1 LRLKHRSSD
10 IFLTKGLPM
19 KRRSQHLLLAERL
32 ECRRLL
38 AADFTSFASGQVA
51 SLAWQGRQVDAYA
64 DRWIVGYGEAG
75 GDVAANTLQG
85 VLDRSGRVGWTSVSL
100 GASLYAVT
108 APGAAIDTVVGWGR
122 STPGIAFVEPDFAI
136 NRSLFPNDPSLSQL
150 WGLHNTGQ
158 SGGLADADID
168 APEAWDK
175 TTGSRS
181 VVIGV
186 IDSGIDVNHPDLA
199 ANIWRNPGEIAGN
212 RIDDDAN
219 GYVDDITGWDF
230 ASSDNNP
237 DDGNGHGTH
246 VAGTIGAAGNDG
258 RGVAGVNWQ
267 VSLLP
272 LKFLGTDGSGST
284 TGAIAAINYATAL
297 RNRGVNVVATNNSWG
312 GGGFSSGLQTAI
324 QNHANAGIL
333 FVAAAGNE
341 SANNDTTA
349 SYPANYPI
357 SNIISVAALDR
368 SDALAS
374 FSNYG
379 PTKVHIGAPGVS
391 IYSTT
396 PSNQY
401 ASYSGTSM
409 ASPHVAGVVGLL
421 AAANPAATSAEIR
434 SAILQSAVPVASL
447 AGKTTTGGRL
457 NAAAALER
465 IAPVA
470 GPRVLSVTPS
480 GFVEPPVTSV
490 QVVFSE
496 GITSAAVVG
505 ANFDLRGAGA
515 DGSFG
520 TGDDILVPISD
531 SQVAQS
537 PAGTVTITPGSGLA
551 ESAYRLRLV
560 GTGANPLRNAAGQA
574 LAGGTDVVREFTVR
588 VVPPPP
594 PAPLEP
600 NDTLA
605 TATSG
610 LAAGASQAAFSGV
623 IGDGQ
628 FTTRD
633 VDMFSVQL
641 NAGQTVVAAIRAAAD
656 GSTLDSYLRLFN
668 ASGTQLAFNDDFGGA
683 FDSQITFT
691 ASATGTYYVGVTG
704 YGNSTYSPTTG
715 GSGVAGSTGSYQIT
729 IQRTTPPLEPND
741 SMAQAT
747 TVSATSGAVSFTAV
761 VGDGAAAAADVD
773 LFRVQLA
780 AGQKLTVDID
790 ATTLSPAS
798 GLDSYVRIFNAA
810 GQQVAFNDD
819 VGTALDSFL
828 EYTATAAGTFYVGVS
843 GFGNSAYNPA
853 TAGSGTSGSTGNYRL
868 NLTFATVAPPP
879 PPPTAATVVARHL
892 FYNNSRHD
900 GFDSR
905 AGASDDA
912 AIATDKSALL
922 PGATATFANYTSYSR
937 GLNGVMIDVANLAGA
952 PTLSDFTF
960 RVGNTSTTGSWATA
974 VAPRFLTVRAGA
986 GVGGSSRVTLVWAD
1000 SAIRQTWLE
1009 VTVRATAATGLAAPH
1024 VFYFGNAIGEAGDT
1038 PANAIV
1044 SMSDVNLI
1052 AANAAATATI
1062 TNRYDV
1068 NRDGRVDSTDRSI
1081 ASLNRTTDRTALAL
1095 ISIAAPAA
1103 TVVAPP
1109 SAGIRIMGFRDPEQ
1123 PASRALAFQ
1132 QLGAWLLTAGS
1143 PVATANPARL
1153 GVAPKRLA

>member
-1 LRLKHRSSD
+1 
-10 IFLTKGLPM
+10 M
-19 KRRSQHLLLAERL
+19 KRRSRHLLVAERL
-32 ECRRLL
+32 ESRRLL
-38 AADFTSFASGQVA
+38 AADFTSFAAGQVA
-51 SLAWQGRQVDAYA
+51 SFAWQGRQVDAYA

-75 GDVAANTLQG
+75 GDAAASALQG
-85 VLDRSGRVGWTSVSL
+85 VFESTGRTGWTSVSL
-100 GASLYAVT
+100 GGSLYAVT
-108 APGAAIDTVVGWGR
+108 APGAGIDTVVGWGR
-122 STPGIAFVEPDFAI
+122 ATPGITFVEPDFAI
-136 NRSLFPNDPSLSQL
+136 NRTLFPNDPSFSQL

-158 SGGLADADID
+158 SSGLADADID
-168 APEAWDK
+168 APEAWNV

-212 RIDDDAN
+212 GIDDDAN
-219 GYVDDITGWDF
+219 GYVDDVTGWDF
-230 ASSDNNP
+230 SSNDNNP

-246 VAGTIGAAGNDG
+246 VAGTIGAVGNDG

-267 VSLLP
+267 VSLVP

-284 TGAIAAINYATAL
+284 SGAIAAINYATAL
-297 RNRGVNVVATNNSWG
+297 RNRGVNIVATNNSWG

-368 SDALAS
+368 SDRLAS

-379 PTKVHIGAPGVS
+379 ATKVHIGAPGVS

-396 PSNQY
+396 PNNQY
-401 ASYSGTSM
+401 ASYNGTSM
-409 ASPHVAGVVGLL
+409 ASPHVAGVVSLL
-421 AAANPAATSAEIR
+421 AAANPQATAAEIR
-434 SAILQSAVPVASL
+434 SAILQSAVPIASL
-447 AGKTTTGGRL
+447 TGKTTTGGRL

-470 GPRVLSVTPS
+470 GPRVLSVTPA

-496 GITSAAVVG
+496 GIAAAAVVG

-515 DGSFG
+515 DGSFS
-520 TGDDILVPISD
+520 TADDILVPISN

-537 PAGTVTITPGSGLA
+537 PAGTVTITLGSGLA

-560 GTGANPLRNAAGQA
+560 GTGGNPLRNLAGQA
-574 LAGGTDVVREFTVR
+574 LAGGADVVREFTVR
-588 VVPPPP
+588 VIPPPP

-605 TATSG
+605 AATSG
-610 LAAGASQAAFSGV
+610 LGAGATQAAFSGAV
-623 IGDGQ
+623 GDGQ

-656 GSTLDSYLRLFN
+656 GSSLDSYMRLFN
-668 ASGTQLAFNDDFGGA
+668 ASGTQLAFNDDFGSDL
-683 FDSQITFT
+683 DSQITFT
-691 ASATGTYYVGVTG
+691 AAATGTYYVGVSG

-715 GSGVAGSTGSYQIT
+715 GSGAAGSTGSYQIT
-729 IQRTTPPLEPND
+729 FQRTTPPLEPND
-741 SMAQAT
+741 SMTQAT
-747 TVSATSGAVSFTAV
+747 IVSATSGSVNYTAAI
-761 VGDGAAAAADVD
+761 GDGAAAAADVD

-790 ATTLSPAS
+790 AATLSPAS
-798 GLDSYVRIFNAA
+798 GLDSYVRVFNAS

-819 VGTALDSFL
+819 FSGSFDSFL

-843 GFGNSAYNPA
+843 GYGNATYNPA

-879 PPPTAATVVARHL
+879 PPPTAATVVGRHL
-892 FYNNSRHD
+892 FYNNSRYD

-905 AGASDDA
+905 ASASDDA

-922 PGATATFANYTSYSR
+922 PGATATFANYSSYSR

-952 PTLSDFTF
+952 PTLSDFVF
-960 RVGNTSTTGSWATA
+960 RVGNSNTTGSWATA

-986 GVGGSSRVTLVWAD
+986 GVSGSSRVSLVWAD
-1000 SAIRQTWLE
+1000 GAIRQTWLE

-1024 VFYFGNAIGEAGDT
+1024 VFYFGNAIGEVGDT

-1044 SMSDVNLI
+1044 SMTDVNLI
-1052 AANAAATATI
+1052 TANAAGTAAV

-1081 ASLNRTTDRTALAL
+1081 ASLNRTNDRTALAL
-1095 ISIAAPAA
+1095 VSIAAPASPA
-1103 TVVAPP
+1103 VAPT
-1109 SAGIRIMGFRDPEQ
+1109 SAGIRILGFRDPQQ
-1123 PASRALAFQ
+1123 PPQRALAFK
-1132 QLGAWLLTAGS
+1132 QLGAFLM
-1143 PVATANPARL
+1143 TANGT
-1153 GVAPKRLA
+1153 GVVAGRAVGPGRPGAALKRVI

>member
-1 LRLKHRSSD
+1 
-10 IFLTKGLPM
+10 M
-19 KRRSQHLLLAERL
+19 KRRSQYSPLAERL
-32 ECRRLL
+32 ESRRLL
-38 AADFTSFASGQVA
+38 AADFTSFAAGQVA
-51 SLAWQGRQVDAYA
+51 SLAWQGRQVEAYA
-64 DRWIVGYGEAG
+64 DRWIVGLGEAG
-75 GDVAANTLQG
+75 GDAAAGAVRGL
-85 VLDRSGRVGWTSVSL
+85 LDRSGHAGWTSVSL

-108 APGAAIDTVVGWGR
+108 APGAGIDTVVGWGR
-122 STPGIAFVEPDFAI
+122 ATPGIAFVEPDFAI
-136 NRSLFPNDPSLSQL
+136 NRTLFPNDPSFSQL

-158 SGGLADADID
+158 SSGLADADID

-181 VVIGV
+181 VIIGV

-212 RIDDDAN
+212 GIDDDAN
-219 GYVDDITGWDF
+219 GYVDDVTGWDF
-230 ASSDNNP
+230 ASNDNNP
-237 DDGNGHGTH
+237 EDGNGHGTH
-246 VAGTIGAAGNDG
+246 VAGTIGAVGNDG

-272 LKFLGTDGSGST
+272 LKFLDASGSGST
-284 TGAIAAINYATAL
+284 SGAIAAINYATAL
-297 RNRGVNVVATNNSWG
+297 RNRGVNIVATNNSWG

-333 FVAAAGNE
+333 FVAAAGND

-368 SDALAS
+368 SDRLAS

-379 PTKVHIGAPGVS
+379 ATKVHIGAPGVS

-396 PSNQY
+396 PNNQY
-401 ASYSGTSM
+401 ATYSGTSM
-409 ASPHVAGVVGLL
+409 ATPHVTGVAGLL
-421 AAANPAATSAEIR
+421 AAANPQATAAEIR
-434 SAILQSAVPVASL
+434 SAILQSAVPIASL

-457 NAAAALER
+457 NAAAALDR

-490 QVVFSE
+490 RVVFSE
-496 GITSAAVVG
+496 GIASTALVG

-515 DGSFG
+515 DGAFS
-520 TGDDILVPISD
+520 TADDILVPISN

-537 PAGTVTITPGSGLA
+537 PAGTVTITLGSGLA

-574 LAGGTDVVREFTVR
+574 LAGGTDVVRDFTVR

-610 LAAGASQAAFSGV
+610 LGAGATQAAFSGA

-641 NAGQTVVAAIRAAAD
+641 NAGQTIVATIRAAAD
-656 GSTLDSYLRLFN
+656 GSPLDSYMRLFN
-668 ASGTQLAFNDDFGGA
+668 ASGTQLAFNDDFGNA
-683 FDSQITFT
+683 LDSQITFT
-691 ASATGTYYVGVTG
+691 AAATGTYYVGVSG
-704 YGNSTYSPTTG
+704 YGNSTYTPTTG

-729 IQRTTPPLEPND
+729 LQRTTPPLEQND

-747 TVSATSGAVSFTAV
+747 IVSATAGSVNYTAAI
-761 VGDGAAAAADVD
+761 GDGAAAAADVD
-773 LFRVQLA
+773 MFRVQLA

-798 GLDSYVRIFNAA
+798 GLDSYVRIFNAS

-819 VGTALDSFL
+819 VGTALDSYL

-843 GFGNSAYNPA
+843 GYGNAAYNPA

-879 PPPTAATVVARHL
+879 PPPTAATVVGRHL
-892 FYNNSRHD
+892 FYNNSRYD
-900 GFDSR
+900 GFDAR
-905 AGASDDA
+905 AGVSDDA
-912 AIATDKSALL
+912 AIATDKAALL
-922 PGATATFANYTSYSR
+922 PGATATFANYSSYSR

-952 PTLSDFTF
+952 PTLSDFVF
-960 RVGNTSTTGSWATA
+960 RVGNTNTTGSWTTA
-974 VAPRFLTVRAGA
+974 AAPTFLTVRAGA
-986 GVGGSSRVTLVWAD
+986 GVSGSSRVTLVWAD
-1000 SAIRQTWLE
+1000 GAIRQTWLE

-1024 VFYFGNAIGEAGDT
+1024 VFYFGNAIGEVGDT

-1044 SMSDVNLI
+1044 SMTDVNLI
-1052 AANAAATATI
+1052 NANAAATATI
-1062 TNRYDV
+1062 TNAYDV
-1068 NRDGRVDSTDRSI
+1068 NRDGRVDTTDRSI
-1081 ASLNRTTDRTALAL
+1081 AALNRTTDRTALAL
-1095 ISIAAPAA
+1095 VSIAAPASA
-1103 TVVAPP
+1103 AFTP
-1109 SAGIRIMGFRDPEQ
+1109 SSAAIRILGFRDPQQLSE
-1123 PASRALAFQ
+1123 RALAFKQ
-1132 QLGAWLLTAGS
+1132 FGALVMTAGVTGVGDR
-1143 PVATANPARL
+1143 PTAGPGRPGA
-1153 GVAPKRLA
+1153 APKRPL